1 MNIVQLQEAL
11 KDFSD
16 DQLIR
21 EMQMPSG
28 QAPQYLV
35 LTELER
41 REKSRQRYQAQQQP
55 QQSVAEEAL
64 MTRMQGGI
72 APMAPQGMPGMPPQS
87 ANAPSPM
94 APPMQPPMTP
104 PMQPPMQM
112 AQGGI
117 VKARDGMYVPSD
129 PMLRALMMQ
138 ESGGDPFARGE
149 AGEIGAF
156 QIRPTTA
163 ISPGYNIPSL
173 FPDLESAVARGEYP
187 SFEAAY
193 EANKDL
199 IESTLQDPRRSEQF
213 ASDYLRVARERFPD
227 DEARAIASYNL
238 GMAGAEN
245 LEDPASFP
253 YVQGVAE
260 KGYSPDELKTAPFIP
275 GISAAQASTQP
286 VAQDQGDVLDIGAGT
301 LSETQQEIEERGD
314 PLNPTGIFTG
324 LTLQEKMDR
333 LYYDILGL
341 PSVTPEAAERR
352 AEDLEKRAIEQAE
365 TQGDATRRPGGPA
378 GMAVDAQRRAEEA
391 QAVQEA
397 QAQADEAA
405 MYDTSVPET
414 AGQVDQAPQSALE
427 QLMDMMQQRRAMA
440 EEQAEM
446 DKYLALAQAGA
457 TLASSKEP
465 TFLGALGEATQTGI
479 GALQGSREG
488 LSAAMQDEMDVMKSL
503 AVAEA
508 SAEAKGATTQR
519 EYLRLAKDYDKM
531 IADLQGDIIGT
542 PTPEQT
548 QRMQE
553 AMAMRDYYRM
563 LGGLPA
569 MGTTSATDNF
579 QSGLAS
585 ELSKR
590 GL

>member
-1 MNIVQLQEAL
+1 MNIIQLQEAL

-16 DQLIR
+16 DQLVR

-55 QQSVAEEAL
+55 QQSVAEETL

-94 APPMQPPMTP
+94 APPMQPPMT
-104 PMQPPMQM
+104 PPMQM

-173 FPDLESAVARGEYP
+173 FPELESAVARGEYP

-199 IESTLQDPRRSEQF
+199 IESTLQDPRKSEQF
-213 ASDYLRVARERFPD
+213 AGDYLRVARERFPD
-227 DEARAIASYNL
+227 DEARAIAAYNL

-245 LEDPASFP
+245 LEDPSSFP

-286 VAQDQGDVLDIGAGT
+286 VAQDQGDVLDVGAGT

-352 AEDLEKRAIEQAE
+352 AQELEQRESEQAE
-365 TQGDATRRPGGPA
+365 TQADA
-378 GMAVDAQRRAEEA
+378 EL
-391 QAVQEA
+391 
-397 QAQADEAA
+397 EAA
-405 MYDTSVPET
+405 SKSFENLPVTAGGGRPTGTSDAELYDQVAET
-414 AGQVDQAPQSALE
+414 AETPQTALE

-457 TLASSKEP
+457 TLASSKDP

-488 LSAAMQDEMDVMKSL
+488 LADVTSDEMDILKAL
-503 AVAEA
+503 TVAEA
-508 SAEAKGATTQR
+508 TADSQSAKTQR
-519 EYLRLAKDYDKM
+519 ENLDRAIEIDKI
-531 IADLQGDIIGT
+531 IARMQTEIVGT
-542 PTPEQT
+542 PTPEQ
-548 QRMQE
+548 QARLSQLI
-553 AMAMRDYYRM
+553 ADRDRFRI

-569 MGTTSATDNF
+569 TGTTGASLAQTISAGV
-579 QSGLAS
+579 SGEVA
-585 ELSKR
+585 R
-590 GL
+590 RQQNPQQ